1 MLAPNLEGTSGEPF
15 DLGRDFG
22 QLLKL
27 RNGQGSGAGG
37 EGEAAGGDINSS
49 LILQIHPERIVPLRD
64 SGFDH
69 CSQFIRHSDRRAARV
84 LPC

>member
-27 RNGQGSGAGG
+27 RNGQGPDAGG
-37 EGEAAGGDINSS
+37 EGEAAGGDN
-49 LILQIHPERIVPLRD
+49 
-64 SGFDH
+64 
-69 CSQFIRHSDRRAARV
+69 QFFTHSTN
-84 LPC
+84 PP